1 MTLAQLKSVCAAIL
15 GKTTADFTID
25 GVDMF
30 LTTANNVRK
39 NAEQLHDF
47 EYTRVAATLDIDGAS
62 GGALADAVIENET
75 SYPLIVTVTDLMP
88 STPSAIGTYELQPTL
103 LNEYAWWLRQD
114 GNYRV
119 YFDGSAW
126 KVEQVADSNMYWD
139 KGLSETPDGS
149 YLAAG
154 TAAGEVIVTSG
165 DELSRQW
172 NGIKSITAIERAR
185 ADGSYIPLDFTSN
198 DSAIERERSELE
210 LSDDMWPSV
219 RYPSDAQYLAR
230 GSTSTIIQR
239 NGSLYVYP
247 FSNVTTTPLSVR
259 LLGYAWLADYTASDL
274 LSTTEKDF
282 FLSKGSRYMQWAIV
296 CELNYIFQRFVP
308 RQEGVLA
315 PPEKAREEAWRDFV
329 LWDEYLV
336 DPNSTVSR

>member
-1 MTLAQLKSVCAAIL
+1 
-15 GKTTADFTID
+15 
-25 GVDMF
+25 
-30 LTTANNVRK
+30 
-39 NAEQLHDF
+39 
-47 EYTRVAATLDIDGAS
+47 
-62 GGALADAVIENET
+62 
-75 SYPLIVTVTDLMP
+75 
-88 STPSAIGTYELQPTL
+88 
-103 LNEYAWWLRQD
+103 
-114 GNYRV
+114 
-119 YFDGSAW
+119 
-126 KVEQVADSNMYWD
+126 
-139 KGLSETPDGS
+139 
-149 YLAAG
+149 
-154 TAAGEVIVTSG
+154 
-165 DELSRQW
+165 
-172 NGIKSITAIERAR
+172 
-185 ADGSYIPLDFTSN
+185 
-198 DSAIERERSELE
+198 
-210 LSDDMWPSV
+210 MWPSV